1 MLDDKDKAGLI
12 VLSFVIIIVSGI
24 LLNYLANPYWIGTF
38 IVLIISFGFIGLWLY
53 ILSLFEYIQAKIEN
67 ETIKEL
73 EEELKRL
80 KRD

>member
-38 IVLIISFGFIGLWLY
+38 IVLIITFGFIGLWLY
-53 ILSLFEYIQAKIEN
+53 ILSLFEYIQAKIKNKNIEN
-67 ETIKEL
+67 LEREL
-73 EEELKRL
+73 ERL
-80 KRD
+80 RK